1 MATAA
6 ELRAEAQELREKLQD
21 ITDQIALAE
30 MRAMINELER
40 LARTAG
46 NGDATETRAV
56 PQGP

>member
-40 LARTAG
+40 LARTVG
-46 NGDATETRAV
+46 NGDATETRAA